1 MGQKR
6 WIQQRYQE
14 EMEQQRIAA
23 IEQARQEK
31 EERTRREQQEEALA
45 KELRRLKLEKLR
57 DQKLRQQV
65 RLESEELRALEA
77 KLNAAYMTKELE
89 QQVREKEEVIKADI
103 DAEIYRQ
110 AETER
115 ELAASHHAAAK
126 VQTARLEAAKKFQED
141 IQLQK
146 KN

>member
-1 MGQKR
+1 
-6 WIQQRYQE
+6 
-14 EMEQQRIAA
+14 
-23 IEQARQEK
+23 
-31 EERTRREQQEEALA
+31 
-45 KELRRLKLEKLR
+45 
-57 DQKLRQQV
+57 
-65 RLESEELRALEA
+65 
-77 KLNAAYMTKELE
+77 MTKELE

-141 IQLQK
+141 IQLQMEEK
-146 KN
+146 EKEKEFAYQQESYQHTFDSISIS